1 MTMGKE
7 RQGVIIKGEGLCP
20 RCGGAGSYR
29 YEIRGYTIHEGSI
42 HISFEYEFY
51 CPFCGYKEKARVQ
64 LPLKAA
70 YYIRHLLHP
79 QALVEI
85 ERVWHA
91 SKLKAS
97 LGE

>member
-1 MTMGKE
+1 VTMGKE